1 MGSMVQQR
9 RVILIITLNVQ
20 TKVSA
25 IAKVGNVT
33 VFLDTKERH
42 AQDNLA
48 LMNVLGMEH
57 AS

>member
-1 MGSMVQQR
+1 MVQQR